1 MIMRRVNPLL
11 LTLALLLALTLPVL
25 AAGPGSGVS
34 PDAALTM
41 LKDGNAR
48 FVAGKPQYPHQ
59 NKERRVLTATKG
71 QAPIATILSCS
82 DSRAPVE
89 LIFDQGVGDLFV
101 VRVAGNVAGTDEIA
115 SLEYAS
121 EHLHT
126 PLLVVL
132 GHTKCGA
139 VTAVVENAQLRGNL
153 ASLAA
158 KIKPAVFKTRM
169 AHRDL
174 RGDAFLAAA
183 IKANVQQ
190 ALADLLVRS
199 RIIKDL
205 IKAGKLQVSGAIYDL
220 ESGKVEWLEPNPE
233 EKELV
238 WGKGGAK

>member
-1 MIMRRVNPLL
+1 MIMRRVNLLL
-11 LTLALLLALTLPVL
+11 LTLALLLALTLSVL
-25 AAGPGSGVS
+25 AAGPGPEVS

-71 QAPIATILSCS
+71 QAPFATILSCS

-115 SLEYAS
+115 SMEYAS

-132 GHTKCGA
+132 GHSKCGA
-139 VTAVVENAQLRGNL
+139 VTAVVENAQLHG
-153 ASLAA
+153 SLPSLVS

-174 RGDAFLAAA
+174 RGDALLAAA

-205 IKAGKLQVSGAIYDL
+205 IKAGALQVYGAIYDL
-220 ESGKVEWLEPNPE
+220 ESGKVEWLEPHPE

-238 WGKGGAK
+238 GGKAGAK

>member
-1 MIMRRVNPLL
+1 MKRRTLPL
-11 LTLALLLALTLPVL
+11 LTLIILLALTLPAL
-25 AAGPGSGVS
+25 AAGPGVS

-41 LKDGNAR
+41 LKEGNAR
-48 FVAGKPQYPHQ
+48 FVAGKPKYPHQ

-71 QAPIATILSCS
+71 EAPFATILSCS

-115 SLEYAS
+115 SMEYAG

-132 GHTKCGA
+132 GHSKCGA
-139 VTAVVENAQLRGNL
+139 VTAVVENARLHGSL
-153 ASLAA
+153 PALAA

-174 RGDAFLAAA
+174 SGNALLTAA

-190 ALADLLVRS
+190 ALADLFARS

-205 IKAGKLQVSGAIYDL
+205 VKAGKLKVSGAIYDL
-220 ESGKVEWLEPNPE
+220 ESGKVEWLEPHPG
-233 EKELV
+233 EKGLV
-238 WGKGGAK
+238 GGKAGAK